1 MKTETGN
8 VHAGFFPRSIS
19 LFRIFLQKTLCVPR
33 QSPPRMNLHLFWRGC
48 EQPFPSRTEA
58 LPVNPDPT
66 APRPTGD
73 DAEATTCRSP
83 SPGLGEVVKA
93 TTNSQ
98 HDFYSTE
105 ANFWVIFSL
114 AVMWFNKRDRC
125 NQIILRNECFKKKSA
140 SGPIHIWLWEYKSF
154 WLFHCA

>member
-33 QSPPRMNLHLFWRGC
+33 QSPPRMNCTCSG
-48 EQPFPSRTEA
+48 
-58 LPVNPDPT
+58 
-66 APRPTGD
+66 GD
-73 DAEATTCRSP
+73 ASSRSP
-83 SPGLGEVVKA
+83 PALRRSPWTQTPRRLGLQETMLRPRRADRRLQGWAKSSRQLRIHSMISV
-93 TTNSQ
+93 
-98 HDFYSTE
+98 FYSTE

-125 NQIILRNECFKKKSA
+125 NQIILRNECFKKKIS
-140 SGPIHIWLWEYKSF
+140 IWTNPHLA
-154 WLFHCA
+154 LRV

>member
-19 LFRIFLQKTLCVPR
+19 LFRIFSSENFGCPETVSASYEPALVLEGMRAAVPL
-33 QSPPRMNLHLFWRGC
+33 PHWGAPREPRP
-48 EQPFPSRTEA
+48 Q
-58 LPVNPDPT
+58 
-66 APRPTGD
+66 APRPTGH

-114 AVMWFNKRDRC
+114 AVMRFNKRDRC
-125 NQIILRNECFKKKSA
+125 NQIILRNECFKKKSV
-140 SGPIHIWLWEYKSF
+140 SGPIRIWLWEYKSF